1 MAYTDIDKPTDYFE
15 TILYTGNGSSL
26 EVNGLDFSPD
36 WVWIKK
42 RSNAANHMVY
52 DSVRGIKKHLHAN
65 TDDEEVSE
73 ADDDIGL
80 NSFDSDGF
88 TVKVN
93 GNTNTNNHTYA
104 SWNWKAETAFTNDA
118 SSTGVGN
125 LDSAGSA
132 NDTAGFS
139 IVTYTG
145 GTGSA
150 ATIKHGLSSAPKM
163 MWLKPRSGSG
173 VWLVYHKDLPIKGQ
187 VQLQSVDDVY
197 EHSGNIY
204 WNATHPTSSVFSIG
218 TSGAVNASENYVVYC
233 FAEKKG
239 YSKIGSYTGNG
250 NVDGTFIY
258 TGFKPAFVLTKQ
270 TDADDWWVINDTK
283 RDTFNP
289 STYGL
294 RPNDSAAASSD
305 NAWTKDILSNGFK
318 HRTTNSG
325 SNGDGNAYIYM
336 AFAENPFVTSTG
348 VPATAR

>member
-1 MAYTDIDKPTDYFE
+1 MAYTTIDKPTDYFE

-42 RSNAANHMVY
+42 RSNASNSMVY
-52 DSVRGIKKHLHAN
+52 DSVRGIKKHLHTN
-65 TDDEEVSE
+65 TDDVEVSE
-73 ADDDIGL
+73 ASDDIGL

-163 MWLKPRSGSG
+163 MWVKPLSGSG

-187 VQLQSVDDVY
+187 LQLQASDDVY

-218 TSGAVNASENYVVYC
+218 TSGSVNASVNYVVYC
-233 FAEKKG
+233 FADVKG

-250 NVDGTFIY
+250 NADGPFVY
-258 TGFKPAFVLTKQ
+258 TGFKPAFVIIKR
-270 TDADDWWVINDTK
+270 TDDDNSWTIRDSK
-283 RDTFNP
+283 RSTFNVMQK
-289 STYGL
+289 SLFADLT
-294 RPNDSAAASSD
+294 NAEADSSNYD
-305 NAWTKDILSNGFK
+305 FDFLSNGFK
-318 HRTTNSG
+318 QRNANGIDNASG
-325 SNGDGNAYIYM
+325 GTYIYM
-336 AFAENPFVTSTG
+336 AFAESPFVTSTG
-348 VPATAR
+348 IPTTAR